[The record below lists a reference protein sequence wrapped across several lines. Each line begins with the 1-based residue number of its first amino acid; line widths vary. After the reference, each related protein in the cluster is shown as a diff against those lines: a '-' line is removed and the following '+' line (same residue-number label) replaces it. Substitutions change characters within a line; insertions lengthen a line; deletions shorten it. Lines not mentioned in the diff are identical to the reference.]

1 MNVRDTENGGI
12 LDGNE
17 FRYVFSV
24 AEFSTADDDDPES
37 ERDGR
42 ARKGNKK
49 KEKRS
54 IIFRASGRIR
64 GSASRQPARVAAIC
78 RHESNL
84 QPSLICDELV
94 LIMHIFIIANLSHS
108 PYCASN
114 RAERFATDCARYLV
128 VFLWL
133 P

>member
-64 GSASRQPARVAAIC
+64 GGASRSQRESPLSAGTRVTCSRA
-78 RHESNL
+78 
-84 QPSLICDELV
+84 
-94 LIMHIFIIANLSHS
+94 LSAMNS
-108 PYCASN
+108 C
-114 RAERFATDCARYLV
+114 
-128 VFLWL
+128 
-133 P
+133 